1 MNSYLA
7 QLLPPLAAAMTMIAK
22 PTKGMKIVDPFCGSG
37 TILIESA
44 LQNTFSQHVG
54 FDIEK
59 NAIDIAKEN
68 SKLAAVNI
76 EICNEDF
83 YNSYKNIGDYFI
95 VSNPPWGEKHNIEPK
110 HENLFYEK
118 LIAIISQ
125 SKGAVI
131 LIPEDFN

>member
-1 MNSYLA
+1 M
-7 QLLPPLAAAMTMIAK
+7 
-22 PTKGMKIVDPFCGSG
+22 
-37 TILIESA
+37 
-44 LQNTFSQHVG
+44 
-54 FDIEK
+54 
-59 NAIDIAKEN
+59 
-68 SKLAAVNI
+68 NI

-110 HENLFYEK
+110 HENLFFEK

-131 LIPEDFN
+131 LIPEDLINNLKSRGISHSEILQTRVRGKLASVIIIK